1 MPFQQKKPISKNLNI
16 DCEESKKHNFNRKLS
31 ILKSNYQNNN
41 KTMNFTNVI
50 VAICSLLFIM
60 VGADKFLSFLEPP
73 CSLMGS
79 ISPLVWNILG
89 VLQISAGILI
99 WLPKFR
105 KYVAGFFAVFM
116 IVFTIIHLTETTYDI
131 GGSAFMAVLLG
142 LIVWNPKF
150 LRGKKN

>member
-1 MPFQQKKPISKNLNI
+1 
-16 DCEESKKHNFNRKLS
+16 
-31 ILKSNYQNNN
+31 
-41 KTMNFTNVI
+41 MNFTNVI
-50 VAICSLLFIM
+50 VAICSLLFFM

-79 ISPLVWNILG
+79 ISPTIWNLLG

-116 IVFTIIHLTETTYDI
+116 LVFTLIHLMKNTYDI
-131 GGSAFMAVLLG
+131 GGSAFMAFLLA
-142 LIVWNPKF
+142 LIVWNPGF
-150 LRGKKN
+150 LKGKNN